1 MIYSYWDMVRD
12 GLKLAILGHF
22 LPFYLP
28 KNQKNQNFERM
39 KKTAWDIIILYI
51 CTIND
56 NYMIYGS
63 WDAEWDRQDFFV
75 ILVNFLPF
83 FLPSPCTKK
92 NIEKM
97 KEYIWGYHK
106 WPSYD
111 AWFLRYGVWQTE
123 FFYHF
128 EPVFAVLSHSRP

>member
-12 GLKLAILGHF
+12 GLKLAILGQF

-28 KNQKNQNFERM
+28 KNQKNQNFEQM
-39 KKTAWDIIILYI
+39 KKIAWDIIILYI
-51 CTIND
+51 CTING

-97 KEYIWGYHK
+97 K
-106 WPSYD
+106 
-111 AWFLRYGVWQTE
+111 
-123 FFYHF
+123 
-128 EPVFAVLSHSRP
+128 